1 MRALKTAAVGF
12 GLAIVLGGCGSDNSA
27 KISSCIA
34 GAARQLRAG
43 SQRESTVSCLP
54 DKRAPY
60 LLIVYPDVRSSADK
74 TLLTQYVDKAI
85 ALGPGG
91 AGLSPLLEGWSGTLV
106 VWQRGGLVKFNKGFR
121 SDAQARQVL
130 VVEKPDGGATTV
142 SLKKEGLDVFITNL
156 Y

>member
-1 MRALKTAAVGF
+1 MRALKAVTLGV
-12 GLAIVLGGCGSDNSA
+12 GLALVLSGCGSDNSA

-34 GAARQLRAG
+34 AGARQLRAG
-43 SQRESTVSCLP
+43 SQREASISCLP

-60 LLIVYPDVRSSADK
+60 LLIVYPDVRSGADK

-130 VVEKPDGGATTV
+130 VVEKPDGNATTV
-142 SLKKEGLDVFITNL
+142 NLKKEGLEVYITAL